1 MVLISVYSYRGI
13 GSSRANELLKEAGVG
28 IEETYNS
35 TENSLL
41 KTKLFKMLFETK
53 FMLRVCQGDSA
64 RYFLH
69 REFSIFLENGRYVLL
84 AGICTLNVCHLTMSD
99 CELYPDLF
107 DKLDQ
112 FWYIFFVVDLE
123 LGIVTDEMQLPKDA
137 ICLSHNHGI
146 SVYGHTIA
154 ILSRLR
160 QAIYLYEFVNG
171 RLVKQEHEI
180 GTRPRNCTFKVVSSG
195 TVLDVNTLLPIT
207 HIKQRVLS
215 FLYRQIYSEVPQ
227 SGQKYKSFYKNFN
240 FVS

>member
-1 MVLISVYSYRGI
+1 
-13 GSSRANELLKEAGVG
+13 
-28 IEETYNS
+28 
-35 TENSLL
+35 
-41 KTKLFKMLFETK
+41 
-53 FMLRVCQGDSA
+53 MLRVCQGDSQ

-84 AGICTLNVCHLTMSD
+84 AGMCNLNVCNLSVSD

-137 ICLSHNHGI
+137 VCLSHNHGI

-160 QAIYLYEFVNG
+160 QAIYLYELVDG
-171 RLVKQEHEI
+171 KLVKQEHEI
-180 GTRPRNCTFKVVSSG
+180 GPRPRNCTFKNVSSG
-195 TVLDVNTLLPIT
+195 STLDVNTLLPIT

-215 FLYRQIYSEVPQ
+215 FLYRQIQPDEPHAR
-227 SGQKYKSFYKNFN
+227 QKYKSFYKYFN
-240 FVS
+240 FVSCNLQTSRKQIINLKNFLR